1 MTTKKWLID
10 RRTCLKGL
18 GVAIAL
24 PLLET
29 MGWAETPKAGGRAPV
44 RLAFMYHPCGINTR
58 EFWPTD
64 AKTWPHVLPPT
75 LAPLRGVIDQCLLL
89 GGLNGQGH
97 PYDTAGHWVET
108 SQWLTGAIMDGT
120 TRDRV
125 TLAPSADQIAASQ
138 IGIYTA
144 LPSLE
149 LGTQSNEAS
158 GTGQGGFAYRY
169 CTTLNYRTATQ
180 PLPVE
185 TNPAEVMKRLFSS
198 RQSTRKKKHNG
209 GPDIDPATFAGNA
222 PVDDGGESLDRS
234 MLDLVREEASGL
246 RARISIND
254 QRQLDEYLDSV
265 RTLEKRVA
273 AIERQQVEAAREQ
286 AAGKKNTRSAPL
298 EVKIPTG
305 TMTWSEHVR
314 VLGDL
319 MILAFQADIT
329 RIATLVPSMNH
340 GISYPELGFLDN
352 HHELSHH
359 VNNPDNL
366 AKLAKIDRF
375 SIEQYAYLV
384 ARMKSVKEGAGTL
397 LDHTMFHWGSG
408 LNDGNGHEF
417 NHLPVIIAG
426 RGGGSI
432 RTGRFV
438 PRCSGNH
445 CDLLMGLVARTGAT
459 LDKPIGNGTRLL
471 PDLS

>member
-1 MTTKKWLID
+1 
-10 RRTCLKGL
+10 
-18 GVAIAL
+18 
-24 PLLET
+24 
-29 MGWAETPKAGGRAPV
+29 MGWAETPKTGGRAPV

-64 AKTWPHVLPPT
+64 PKTWPQTLPST
-75 LAPLRGVIDQCLLL
+75 LEPLRPVIDQCLLL
-89 GGLNGQGH
+89 GGLDGRGH
-97 PYDTAGHWVET
+97 PYDSAGHWVET
-108 SQWLTGAIMDGT
+108 SQWLTGAIMDPT

-125 TLAPSADQIAASQ
+125 TLAPSADQLAASQ

-149 LGTQSNEAS
+149 LGTQSNEVT
-158 GTGQGGFAYRY
+158 GTGQGGFANRY

-185 TNPAEVMKRLFSS
+185 TSPAEVMKRLFSS
-198 RQSTRKKKHNG
+198 RQSTPKKKGG
-209 GPDIDPATFAGNA
+209 GPTVDPAKFAGA
-222 PVDDGGESLDRS
+222 ASGDGESLDRS
-234 MLDLVREEASGL
+234 MLDLVREGSAGL
-246 RARISIND
+246 RQRISTND
-254 QRQLDEYLDSV
+254 QHQLDEYLDSV
-265 RTLEKRVA
+265 RSLEKRVG
-273 AIERQQVEAAREQ
+273 AIERQQAEAAREQ
-286 AAGKKNTRSAPL
+286 ATDKKGNRGTPL

-305 TMTWSEHVR
+305 AMKWSEHVR

-340 GISYPELGFLDN
+340 GIQYPELGFLDY

-359 VNNPDNL
+359 VNKPDNL
-366 AKLAKIDRF
+366 SKLAKIDRF
-375 SIEQYAYLV
+375 CVEQYAYLI

-397 LDHTMFHWGSG
+397 LDNTMFHWGSG
-408 LNDGNGHEF
+408 YNDGNGHEF
-417 NHLPVIIAG
+417 AHLPVIIAG

-438 PRCSGNH
+438 PRCAGNH
-445 CDLLMGLVARTGAT
+445 CDLLMGLVARTGAQVA
-459 LDKPIGNGTRLL
+459 KPIGNGSRML